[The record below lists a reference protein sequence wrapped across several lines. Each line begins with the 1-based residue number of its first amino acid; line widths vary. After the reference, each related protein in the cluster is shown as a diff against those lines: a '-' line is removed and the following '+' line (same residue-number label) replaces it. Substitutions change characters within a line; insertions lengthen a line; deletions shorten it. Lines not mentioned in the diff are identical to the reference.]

1 MEKTYKPLYTPEE
14 RVRRDATKW
23 TLVQGILAPVQ
34 FIVFLIS
41 LYLVLRY
48 LITGEGESAANIS
61 VVIKTL
67 TLYTIMITGCIWEKV
82 VFNCYLFA
90 PAFFWEDVFSMLVLL
105 LHTLYLVA
113 LGTGYLD
120 QTQLMLLALAA
131 YATYVINAGQFI
143 WKLRMARLDQE
154 KKTRESMLGSQAV
167 HAQAIQAAS
176 LSGSRTTLTGL
187 SIAEAEELHRNLI
200 QGTQFFGF
208 IAAIAHL
215 LAYIYS
221 PWLK

>member
-1 MEKTYKPLYTPEE
+1 MEKTYRPLYTPEE

-23 TLVQGILAPVQ
+23 TLVQGILAPIQ
-34 FIVFLIS
+34 FVVFLVS
-41 LYLVLRY
+41 LYLVLRF
-48 LITGEGESAANIS
+48 LFTGEGENAANIS
-61 VVIKTL
+61 VVVKTL

-131 YATYVINAGQFI
+131 YATYVVNAGQFI
-143 WKLRMARLDQE
+143 WKLRMARLDE
-154 KKTRESMLGSQAV
+154 AKKKLAATTLNPAMASVQAV
-167 HAQAIQAAS
+167 APRASAA
-176 LSGSRTTLTGL
+176 TLTGL
-187 SIAEAEELHRNLI
+187 TMAEAEELHRNLI

-208 IAAIAHL
+208 TAAIAHL